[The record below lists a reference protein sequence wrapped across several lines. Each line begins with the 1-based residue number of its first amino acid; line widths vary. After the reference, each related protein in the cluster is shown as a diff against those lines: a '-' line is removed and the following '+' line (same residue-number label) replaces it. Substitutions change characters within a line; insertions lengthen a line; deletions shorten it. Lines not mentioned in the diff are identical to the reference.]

1 MINNDIEIRLS
12 KLEESYYSLS
22 THLEGE
28 RTLRKLEDDKCKQL
42 YEYLSNQILE
52 IKEKESYEN
61 CQENFINLKEELL
74 NILDLKIESKLL
86 EKNKNSEIQY
96 INNIDKINLNKS
108 LEKEN
113 LEKEIKQYK
122 YNIDNINQKL
132 EFMNDE
138 NNKKIQEISDKINE
152 INIKFNEYQLVN
164 KNVNDK
170 IIEIKK
176 VKEEYSV
183 NKIDE
188 QIKNKMEE
196 LNKMFED
203 KINNCIFLEN
213 NKNYMKYYEIE
224 NIDKN
229 ISLLKSD
236 FDSLSNNY
244 LKEINNL
251 RNNLNEENSI
261 KEKEIINF
269 EQHFIKEYENFTK
282 FITDILKTNVE
293 KIKSMSDYLNT
304 DIELIKNKNK
314 YLEETL
320 LKLRED
326 IYDSLKQNIKYV
338 LDKIHEYKD
347 KDLDYINDNEKE
359 KEINNNSI
367 DKIKENNE

>member
-61 CQENFINLKEELL
+61 CQENLINLKEELL

-152 INIKFNEYQLVN
+152 INIKFNEYQIVN

-244 LKEINNL
+244 LKEINKL

>member
-28 RTLRKLEDDKCKQL
+28 RTLRKLEDGKCKQL

-244 LKEINNL
+244 LKEINKL

-359 KEINNNSI
+359 KEINNSI

>member
-113 LEKEIKQYK
+113 LEKEINQYK

-152 INIKFNEYQLVN
+152 INIKFNEYQIVN

-183 NKIDE
+183 NEIDE

-244 LKEINNL
+244 LKEINKL
-251 RNNLNEENSI
+251 TNNLNEENSI

>member
-113 LEKEIKQYK
+113 LEKEINQYK

-152 INIKFNEYQLVN
+152 INIKFNEYQIVN

-244 LKEINNL
+244 LKEINKL

>member
-113 LEKEIKQYK
+113 LEKEINQYK

-132 EFMNDE
+132 EFMNEE

-152 INIKFNEYQLVN
+152 INIKFNEYQIVN

-244 LKEINNL
+244 LKEINKL